1 MDVRCGRII
10 VDGRMMTPDQRKG
23 KLRVCKDTDGLT
35 HLQFGLRSDDL
46 PYVPE
51 DDFLIFPQECEMK
64 FIPKPGCFV
73 IKFPDDASRN
83 MFFWSQELTGTIAD
97 EKLTADLN
105 VALNGSR
112 PGGGGGEDD
121 LAGFEDE
128 QEQLLAMLDAGGGDG
143 DDAGDVISRR
153 AAAIRQAQAAA
164 ASALAEAPP
173 AGDVA
178 PTPVAGAAAPA
189 PTPVAPTKA
198 DAPPSTTPGSATA
211 VTSDALRSAFG
222 ATQTPEGS
230 SGGGNVTPSGNIDAA
245 AMAAALAGLQRGRAP
260 AGPGLSDIL
269 TAENVGEMLRN
280 DDVHARLAEHLPD
293 EHKSSQDL
301 EELLRTPQFQNQL
314 ERFSAALQS
323 GQMDLSQF
331 GLDPGTGFSVVD
343 FLTAIKNEVE
353 KSDGKKTDGA
363 GNDAMKE

>member
-1 MDVRCGRII
+1 
-10 VDGRMMTPDQRKG
+10 
-23 KLRVCKDTDGLT
+23 
-35 HLQFGLRSDDL
+35 
-46 PYVPE
+46 
-51 DDFLIFPQECEMK
+51 
-64 FIPKPGCFV
+64 
-73 IKFPDDASRN
+73 
-83 MFFWSQELTGTIAD
+83 
-97 EKLTADLN
+97 
-105 VALNGSR
+105 
-112 PGGGGGEDD
+112 
-121 LAGFEDE
+121 
-128 QEQLLAMLDAGGGDG
+128 
-143 DDAGDVISRR
+143 
-153 AAAIRQAQAAA
+153 
-164 ASALAEAPP
+164 
-173 AGDVA
+173 
-178 PTPVAGAAAPA
+178 
-189 PTPVAPTKA
+189 
-198 DAPPSTTPGSATA
+198 

-280 DDVHARLAEHLPD
+280 DDVRARLAEHLPD